1 MRVCLCVSVCVDGW
15 LFVFYRDAG
24 TRRAAELERLQE
36 EVNAQEDFIE
46 VVIAATFGFPDVPE
60 DKDNMSIEILAEVHC
75 ALRRRVCV
83 PHPRFVL
90 VNTRAVPR
98 NRPGRPHAACLLTA
112 STTLLVCSTSSRA
125 NPDASDGRVRQ
136 YGHDPGVQ
144 GRAASLSPA
153 LIRAAFMFALCI
165 VRF

>member
-1 MRVCLCVSVCVDGW
+1 VGVGVCVCVCVGGW
-15 LFVFYRDAG
+15 LFVFCRDAG
-24 TRRAAELERLQE
+24 TLRAAELERLQA

-46 VVIAATFGFPDVPE
+46 VVVAATFGFPDVPE

-75 ALRRRVCV
+75 ALRRRVC
-83 PHPRFVL
+83 R
-90 VNTRAVPR
+90 TRALCWSTRALR

-112 STTLLVCSTSSRA
+112 STTLRVCSTSSRA

-153 LIRAAFMFALCI
+153 LIRAAFLFALSI